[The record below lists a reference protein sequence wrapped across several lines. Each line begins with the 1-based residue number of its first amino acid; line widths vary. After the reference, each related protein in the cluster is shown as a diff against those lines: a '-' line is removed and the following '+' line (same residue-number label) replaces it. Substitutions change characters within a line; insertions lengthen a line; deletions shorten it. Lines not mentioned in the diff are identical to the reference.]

1 MVIWD
6 IATVD
11 AKSTSIWQPV
21 SLAVVTAV
29 PVATSLETMAGWPLY
44 PVMVPTG
51 RSTFPVPRTCKLVKA
66 TTLDSGVLGV
76 TVRQWMGVCG
86 VHTQSHSTDD
96 LDASWSQVQ
105 HGRGKNTN
113 VLQL

>member
-11 AKSTSIWQPV
+11 AKRTSIWQAV

-29 PVATSLETMAGWPLY
+29 HVATSLEAMAGLPLY

-51 RSTFPVPRTCKLVKA
+51 RSTFPVLRTC
-66 TTLDSGVLGV
+66 
-76 TVRQWMGVCG
+76 R
-86 VHTQSHSTDD
+86 
-96 LDASWSQVQ
+96 
-105 HGRGKNTN
+105 
-113 VLQL
+113 